1 MPHNIQLIIALLIP
15 FVVLTSLRIN
25 AAMAFLSLCLGYVL
39 VELVAKDA
47 NSLISFL
54 APQADSISKTW
65 WQLGMLF
72 LPLVLTCI
80 IMIFSVKGRIRGIFN
95 ALPAIATSVVALL
108 LAVPLFTPGLRNAL
122 QQEQLWRQIS
132 DGQAM
137 VVGIGA
143 FVSLL
148 FLWTQHRGGKK
159 DESKH

>member
-122 QQEQLWRQIS
+122 
-132 DGQAM
+132 
-137 VVGIGA
+137 
-143 FVSLL
+143 
-148 FLWTQHRGGKK
+148 
-159 DESKH
+159 